1 MDLCSHKNDFGISA
15 EWVFFVTGYCKSP
28 CDGIIGAVKRH
39 AAKRSLPKLFE

>member
-28 CDGIIGAVKRH
+28 CDAIIGAVKRH
-39 AAKRSLPKLFE
+39 AAKQSLPKLFE